1 MSVSNPLSSRRYD
14 LDWLR
19 VIAFSI
25 LILYHV
31 GMFFNHWGWH
41 VKNNELSHAIEL
53 PMRFSSQ
60 WRMSLLFMIS
70 GAAVFFALRK
80 RSGTLFLRERIVRIF
95 VPLLFGIFV
104 IVPPQIYFERLTQ
117 GATFSFPDFYPLLFD
132 FIPYPA
138 GNFSWHHLWYLAYI
152 FTYSALG
159 LPLLLLIRKHTAVT
173 ERLARLSTHSAWLI
187 GLPILWHWA
196 GQLLLGPHFPTT
208 NALLDDWNQHFHYFT
223 LFVTGYVLCS
233 QPQFWTSLL
242 RQRHLTL
249 GIALVLTTVLYAV
262 YWTTDY
268 DPEGWELSLYIL
280 IATTNA
286 WCILLTI
293 FGHGYG
299 YLQFSNRFLT
309 YANEAVYPFYIL
321 HQSVIVCLAYPIIN
335 LSLPI
340 WAKYIYLAFATF
352 AICLVLYHFLIK
364 RVSMLRLLF
373 GMKPK
378 NKPLS
383 IEERRAESVIR
394 TEPISLHRSK

>member
-1 MSVSNPLSSRRYD
+1 MSSFQSSSPRTDRRYD

-41 VKNNELSHAIEL
+41 IKNNELSHAIEL

-80 RSGTLFLRERIVRIF
+80 RSGSTFLKDRAVRIF
-95 VPLLFGIFV
+95 LPLVFGMLV
-104 IVPPQIYFERLTQ
+104 IVPPQIYLERLTQ
-117 GATFSFPDFYPLLFD
+117 GATYSYLAFYPSTFD
-132 FIPYPA
+132 FEPYPA

-152 FTYSALG
+152 FAYSVLG
-159 LPLLLLIRKHTAVT
+159 LPLLLYIRKQTAAT
-173 ERLARLSTHSAWLI
+173 ARLARMSANPLWLV
-187 GLPILWHWA
+187 GLPVLWHWG
-196 GQLLLGPHFPTT
+196 GQLLLGQHFPTT

-223 LFVTGYVLCS
+223 LFVTGYVFCS

-242 RQRHLTL
+242 RQRRLTL

-268 DPEGWELSLYIL
+268 EPAGWELSLYFL

-286 WCILLTI
+286 WCVLLTI
-293 FGHGYG
+293 FGHGYR
-299 YLQFSNRFLT
+299 YLNFSNRFLT

-321 HQSVIVCLAYPIIN
+321 HQTVIVCLAYPLIHAT
-335 LSLPI
+335 LPMGV
-340 WAKYIYLAFATF
+340 KFVYLAVATF
-352 AICLVLYHFLIK
+352 VICLALYHLLIR
-364 RVSMLRLLF
+364 RVSVLRVLF
-373 GMKPK
+373 GMKALEK
-378 NKPLS
+378 KVV
-383 IEERRAESVIR
+383 RAPRMASQ
-394 TEPISLHRSK
+394 HA

>member
-1 MSVSNPLSSRRYD
+1 MSAFNAPSPLTGRRYD

-25 LILYHV
+25 LILYHI

-80 RSGTLFLRERIVRIF
+80 RSGGTFLKERAVRIF
-95 VPLLFGIFV
+95 LPLVFGMFV
-104 IVPPQIYFERLTQ
+104 IVPPQIFFERLTQ
-117 GATFSFPDFYPLLFD
+117 GATFSYLDFYPSTFD
-132 FIPYPA
+132 FQPYPA

-152 FTYSALG
+152 FVYSVVG
-159 LPLLLLIRKHTAVT
+159 LPLLLYIRKQTAAT
-173 ERLARLSTHSAWLI
+173 ARLARLSANPLWLI
-187 GLPILWHWA
+187 GLPVLWHWG

-233 QPQFWTSLL
+233 QTQFWTSLL
-242 RQRHLTL
+242 HQRRLTL
-249 GIALVLTTVLYAV
+249 ALALVLTTVLYAV

-268 DPEGWELSLYIL
+268 DPEGWELSLYFL

-293 FGHGYG
+293 FGHGYR
-299 YLQFSNRFLT
+299 YLHFPNRFLT

-321 HQSVIVCLAYPIIN
+321 HQTVIVCLAYPLIDLTLPMEVKFVY
-335 LSLPI
+335 LS
-340 WAKYIYLAFATF
+340 FATF
-352 AICLVLYHFLIK
+352 VICWVLYHFLIK
-364 RVSMLRLLF
+364 RVSVLRVLL
-373 GMKPK
+373 GMKGLEK
-378 NKPLS
+378 KVVAK
-383 IEERRAESVIR
+383 RSV
-394 TEPISLHRSK
+394 EGVVV